1 MNNNEYT
8 NPTLVRRRFYLE
20 PSTLAWLDKQAKAHN
35 MSTSQ
40 YLDKLIEQLIKEGA

>member
-1 MNNNEYT
+1 MNKQEYK
-8 NPTLVRRRFYLE
+8 NPVLVRRRFYLE
-20 PSTLAWLDKQAKAHN
+20 PATLTWLDKQAKAHN